1 MFIDCAKLEK
11 ILKADYK
18 TWGVKFG
25 LTEKGMYILNG
36 TGWMIEA
43 DKAKITKE
51 FLGTVIKT
59 CGLAPKKRRVHD
71 IPERTRPT
79 VRDQKRASPVGY
91 GKGYEG
97 SLYFTN

>member
-36 TGWMIEA
+36 TGWMVEA
-43 DKAKITKE
+43 DKEKNHKGIFRYRNQDMRSCTGK
-51 FLGTVIKT
+51 G
-59 CGLAPKKRRVHD
+59 RVHD

-79 VRDQKRASPVGY
+79 V
-91 GKGYEG
+91 
-97 SLYFTN
+97 

>member
-18 TWGVKFG
+18 SWGVKFG

-36 TGWMIEA
+36 TGWMVEA
-43 DKAKITKE
+43 DKTKI
-51 FLGTVIKT
+51 
-59 CGLAPKKRRVHD
+59 KRIFRYRNQNLRSCTGKGRVHD

-79 VRDQKRASPVGY
+79 V
-91 GKGYEG
+91 
-97 SLYFTN
+97 